1 VGFSIRLFF
10 IQDGYNNHSQK
21 FNERKPTMIKV
32 IKKIL
37 TTVGIIALLFSS
49 SVVAQGIDRSELL
62 ATMCLTC
69 HGPDGQ
75 GSKRIPALD
84 NHSIQELTEYMNGF
98 KTGEESATIMDR
110 HAKGYND
117 EEINLLAKYFFEAQ

>member
-1 VGFSIRLFF
+1 
-10 IQDGYNNHSQK
+10 
-21 FNERKPTMIKV
+21 MIKV

-37 TTVGIIALLFSS
+37 TTVGIVALLFSS
-49 SVVAQGIDRSELL
+49 PVVAQGIDRSELL

-117 EEINLLAKYFFEAQ
+117 EEINLLAKYFFEAQQ